1 MNDLAKTLI
10 FFGLVLAGS
19 GLVLALFGKVPGFG
33 KLPGDVY
40 LKKGSFVFYFPVVTC
55 LLLSV
60 LLTAVL
66 SIFGRK

>member
-19 GLVLALFGKVPGFG
+19 GLVLALFGKVPGLG